1 MSNTAQ
7 DLRKKKLQY
16 LSKRKLKSLYVAA
29 KSENKILLVHYKN
42 GNGSDCICHV
52 TWEIPTPRNRT
63 TFSSAPRIFYIAAH
77 LLFTPIAGKV
87 EFYNRQWSAV
97 LATKESL
104 LLCLDKP
111 LDSEMITKIL
121 AGTLQVL

>member
-1 MSNTAQ
+1 MNNTVQ

-16 LSKRKLKSLYVAA
+16 LSKRKLKSLYVTA
-29 KSENKILLVHYKN
+29 KCENKILLVHYKN
-42 GNGSDCICHV
+42 GYGSDCICHV
-52 TWEIPTPRNRT
+52 SLNPALPKSPWWNR
-63 TFSSAPRIFYIAAH
+63 

-87 EFYNRQWSAV
+87 EFYHRQWSAT

-104 LLCLDKP
+104 LLYLDKP
-111 LDSEMITKIL
+111 INSEMVTKIL